1 MAKVKLQNSVWNILG
16 EGLKLYFKNIGT
28 FTKYMLFP
36 VFGQIIGVV
45 MIFGLTFWFTL
56 NLPSIVAKHTLFSDV
71 TVIMVSLLIITIPG
85 FVVFLK
91 AFWDFLVA
99 YGALNSMTQAV
110 MTTGKLYDLGAH
122 TEVITK
128 RTFTYIGLL
137 LAISV
142 LTIIAI
148 NPLFW
153 VIGLIFFVY
162 FILLF
167 QVFTFEEDKSIIECF
182 KRSFNLVK
190 GNFARTF
197 FIMIVL
203 GVIAYYI
210 LTYCVTALFEVI
222 KLSEILKGCLEVWAQ
237 SLPLSDVNAI
247 GADFKLPAITPLDVA
262 NQILGSSIWFIVA
275 GLTLPM
281 RSICW
286 TLWYKNLSEVKTPKI
301 SKKGK

>member
-1 MAKVKLQNSVWNILG
+1 MAKLKLKNSVWNILG
-16 EGLKLYFKNIGT
+16 EGVKLYFFNIGT
-28 FTKYMLFP
+28 FSKYMLFP
-36 VFGQIIGVV
+36 VFGQIIGIVL
-45 MIFGLTFWFTL
+45 IFGLTFWLTL
-56 NLPSIVAKHTLFSDV
+56 NLPSIMAKHPIFNDP
-71 TVIMVSLLIITIPG
+71 TVILVSLLIITIPG

-122 TEVITK
+122 TEVVTK
-128 RTFTYIGLL
+128 RTVTFIGLL
-137 LAISV
+137 LAITLLS
-142 LTIIAI
+142 IIAI

-153 VIGLIFFVY
+153 VIGLIFFIY
-162 FILLF
+162 FILVF

-182 KRSFNLVK
+182 KRSFNLIK

-197 FIMIVL
+197 LIMIIL
-203 GVIAYYI
+203 GVITYYV
-210 LTYCVTALFEVI
+210 LMYCVTALFEVI
-222 KLSEILKGCLEVWAQ
+222 RLSEVLLGGLESWARTV
-237 SLPLSDVNAI
+237 PLDNINAVTSE
-247 GADFKLPAITPLDVA
+247 FMLPAITALDVA
-262 NQILGSSIWFIVA
+262 KQILSSLICFIVA

-286 TLWYKNLSEVKTPKI
+286 SLWYKNLSEIKTPKI